1 MSEMPTA
8 GTSELRAIEQFAE
21 SVTLH
26 VALVASSVSR
36 LHVLANP
43 MVRLVFLRQIYFT
56 AVRALRLLSVVAL
69 VIGSAWVA
77 QATTVLGN
85 DPRLFELVELVLARN
100 VAPMVAAIIVIGRS
114 ATAIATELALM
125 RCNGEI
131 ETLRRLRIPVHD
143 YLIVPRVAAITLATI
158 GCCFFS
164 QVIAVVGGFGV
175 SALMLDVT
183 LEEQLRRFAEQ
194 VSIPLMAVEVVKSL
208 FFGLFIAAIACATGL
223 NVLPR
228 MNEVAVVPARAFLRS
243 LLAVLAVNAVFLLV
257 TL

>member
-1 MSEMPTA
+1 MSQAPGA
-8 GTSELRAIEQFAE
+8 ARQYRGIEPI
-21 SVTLH
+21 VDRIGIYL
-26 VALVASSVSR
+26 ALVASSVSR

-77 QATTVLGN
+77 QATTVLGA

-100 VAPMVAAIIVIGRS
+100 LAPMAAAIIVIGRS
-114 ATAIATELALM
+114 ATAVGTELALM
-125 RCNGEI
+125 RCSGEI
-131 ETLRRLRIPVHD
+131 EALRRMRIPVHD

-194 VSIPLMAVEVVKSL
+194 VSIPLMALEAVKSL
-208 FFGLFIAAIACATGL
+208 CFGFVIAAIACATGL
-223 NVLPR
+223 NAAPR
-228 MNEVAVVPARAFLRS
+228 VTDVPLVPARVFLRALVAVLLVNVLF
-243 LLAVLAVNAVFLLV
+243 LLATV
-257 TL
+257 